1 MNVKTEN
8 RTTTPFLRRGRG
20 LILPLAALVALAG
33 CDSSTDLDDDH
44 HDLGRV
50 EIQTRG
56 AASQIIAVWTGSAG
70 WTDGQGNAITEL
82 PNPRDVEGAGLLPL
96 RVGESNASLTAR
108 FFFPNGDEIQM
119 GTLDRGPEP
128 ARARTCTEYEGRYAP
143 TQQSTNVIAWPN
155 IRHPQA
161 QDGPFHFAELSSGS
175 VVGIFH
181 CDHLHFYAESA
192 GTVDVRFL
200 LWHVDHAD
208 GATDP
213 IRIRVEPAN

>member
-1 MNVKTEN
+1 MKTEN

-33 CDSSTDLDDDH
+33 CDSSTDLDDDDH

-56 AASQIIAVWTGSAG
+56 AASQVIAVWTGSAG
-70 WTDGQGNAITEL
+70 WTDEQGNAIAEL

-96 RVGESNASLTAR
+96 RVGESNASLTVRIFGA
-108 FFFPNGDEIQM
+108 NNQEIQI

-128 ARARTCTEYEGRYAP
+128 VRARTCTEDEARYAP
-143 TQQSTNVIAWPN
+143 TQQTTNVIAWPN
-155 IRHPQA
+155 MRHPDA
-161 QDGPFHFAELSSGS
+161 PDGPFHFATRGDGS

-181 CDHLHFYAESA
+181 CDHVHFYAENA

-200 LWHVDHAD
+200 LWHGDHSD

-213 IRIRVEPAN
+213 IRVRVEPAN